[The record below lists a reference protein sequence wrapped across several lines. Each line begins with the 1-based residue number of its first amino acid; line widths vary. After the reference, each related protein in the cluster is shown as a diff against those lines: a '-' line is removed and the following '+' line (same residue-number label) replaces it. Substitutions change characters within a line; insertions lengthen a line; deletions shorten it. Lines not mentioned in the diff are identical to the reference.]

1 VTSSVSSPDTGLS
14 REGRTEITWAD
25 GWFVA
30 EAAYGHAWANL
41 TNVAQEDAPGT
52 LSFDWTLK
60 GTRAD
65 GGAWTVSNRM
75 MEYSDY
81 GAAYG
86 AWRMSDMIDALI
98 SNSFEK
104 VGFTGV
110 DMSGQ
115 ITGENLTSE
124 ISRIRLSSPL
134 QRKLRE
140 RGSVKAA
147 PGDRVT
153 VEVTLDPVGR
163 DRNEVFTFRLKVP
176 RGAQGEQQVRLAA
189 GRGRVNYGDVGSF
202 DELIAALSGGDHL
215 NDLIVRGFGSTAVYP
230 QDVIVHGKSGFSVQV
245 VR

>member
-1 VTSSVSSPDTGLS
+1 MAGSSRSGV
-14 REGRTEITWAD
+14 R
-25 GWFVA
+25 
-30 EAAYGHAWANL
+30 HAWANL

-65 GGAWTVSNRM
+65 GSPWTVSNRT

-86 AWRMSDMIDALI
+86 AWRMSDMIYALTY
-98 SNSFEK
+98 NGFER
-104 VGFTGV
+104 VGFTSV
-110 DMSGQ
+110 DMSGE
-115 ITGENLTSE
+115 ITGDNLTSE
-124 ISRIRLSSPL
+124 ITRIRLSSPL
-134 QRKLRE
+134 QRKLRA

-163 DRNEVFTFRLKVP
+163 DANEVFTFTLKVP
-176 RGAQGEQQVRLAA
+176 RGAQGEQQVRLAG
-189 GRGRVNYGDVGSF
+189 GRGRTNYWDVGSF
-202 DELIAALSGGDHL
+202 DELIAALNDGDHQ
-215 NDLIVRGFGSTAVYP
+215 NDLIVRGFGSTAVFP
-230 QDVIVHGKSGFSVQV
+230 QDVIVHGKSGFWVQV